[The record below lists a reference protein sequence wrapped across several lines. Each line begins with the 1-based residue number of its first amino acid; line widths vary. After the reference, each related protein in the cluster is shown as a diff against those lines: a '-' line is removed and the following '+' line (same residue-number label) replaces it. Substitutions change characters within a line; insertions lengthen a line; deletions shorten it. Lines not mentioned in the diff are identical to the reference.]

1 MSLDELIDKFVEN
14 MEQTNADEII
24 EKIIFNQNGKTY
36 KFEIHIE
43 EVTEEEDG

>member
-1 MSLDELIDKFVEN
+1 MSSDELIDNLVKN
-14 MEQTNADEII
+14 MEQTNAGEII
-24 EKIIFNQNGKTY
+24 EKIIFNRNGKTY